1 MAGETGCW
9 IFARGVSIMRTMI
22 SVFGGLTGLVG
33 GGGIRWRNKVVGQK
47 LEVKMRKRFCTI

>member
-22 SVFGGLTGLVG
+22 FVFGALTGLVG
-33 GGGIRWRNKVVGQK
+33 GGGIRWSDRSWKS
-47 LEVKMRKRFCTI
+47 R